1 MRERDERR
9 FYKAVEAFLREEK
22 DCQPR
27 WGSLG
32 TRQEV
37 KLGERQVDVVGLSV
51 RKAPQIT
58 PVLLFDHHAV
68 EVKDRIE
75 DPATLKDLIGSIGL
89 LDLATGE
96 SLYPQHRLHLYAAVP
111 ESPGN
116 RFHEQLLDYCREQ
129 KIGYLEVSRGPRQ
142 VVTEVHCGEERPN
155 PFVTMSNTDQQSVGH
170 FITGIK
176 ENSALAALIPNSPEQ
191 FWRDTIGKWKKQYE
205 KQ

>member
-22 DCQPR
+22 DCQAR

-37 KLGERQVDVVGLSV
+37 KLGERQVDVVGLVV
-51 RKAPQIT
+51 RKAPQTT

-75 DPATLKDLIGSIGL
+75 DMATLKDLIGSIGL

-96 SLYPQHRLHLYAAVP
+96 SSYPQHGLYLYTAVP

-116 RFHEQLLDYCREQ
+116 RFHERLRDYCREQ
-129 KIGYLEVSRGPRQ
+129 KVGYLEVSPGPRNA
-142 VVTEVHCGEERPN
+142 VTEVPWGQRRPN
-155 PFVTMSNTDQQSVGH
+155 PFVTISNTDQQSVGH

-176 ENSALAALIPNSPEQ
+176 ENPALAALIPDSEQ
-191 FWRDTIGKWKKQYE
+191 LWRDTIGTWKKQY
-205 KQ
+205 